1 MKNRSG
7 FGWLQFIIGIILI
20 VLGIFTFANPSTAL
34 TGFVVVYGVIA
45 VVMGVADIVLYV
57 RAERYTGFGPIV
69 SLVSGIL
76 SVMSG
81 VMLLIY
87 PGAGKLVLSLLFP
100 IWFIA
105 HCISRLSQLHIVR
118 IMAGNAM
125 YYFTLVVNII
135 GLTLGFLMLFQPIVT
150 LLSASYIVG
159 FYLILLGIDG
169 IVIAFSGI
177 GSRR

>member
-1 MKNRSG
+1 MKNRTG

-34 TGFVVVYGVIA
+34 TGFVVVYGIIA

-69 SLVSGIL
+69 SLISGIL

-105 HCISRLSQLHIVR
+105 RLSQLHIVR

-135 GLTLGFLMLFQPIVT
+135 GLTLGFMMLFQPIVT
-150 LLSASYIVG
+150 LLSAIYIVG

-169 IVIAFSGI
+169 IVMAFSGI

>member
-34 TGFVVVYGVIA
+34 TGFVVVYGIIA

-105 HCISRLSQLHIVR
+105 HCLSRLSHLSLIRLMVGD
-118 IMAGNAM
+118 AY
-125 YYFTLVVNII
+125 YYFTLVINIL
-135 GLTLGFLMLFQPIVT
+135 GLVLGILMLFNPLAAMFSVSWLIG
-150 LLSASYIVG
+150 I
-159 FYLILLGIDG
+159 YLILLGMDSLMLAIMLFG
-169 IVIAFSGI
+169 L
-177 GSRR
+177 R